1 VSTEVATPLAT
12 DPAAAEVRR
21 TPASVASALLR
32 ATRPRQWV
40 KQVLVLAAPVSA
52 GVLDSWSAVGHT
64 AVAAATFTMAA
75 GGTYL
80 VNDARDVEADRRH
93 PTKRA
98 RPMASGA
105 LPMSL
110 GWAAAGVLLAG
121 SVAVGG
127 ALAGWRLAVVLAVY
141 VGLTLAYSVR
151 LKHVAVVE
159 LMVVAL
165 GFVLRALAGAA
176 AVRVPLSEWFVI
188 VASFGSLFMV
198 VGKRYAE
205 VTGLADGVAARRIL
219 AEYPVA
225 WLRQVRDV
233 CVSVT
238 LLAYCLFAFERGGG
252 SSPQGGQD
260 MSTVPWYQLSIIP
273 VTLGLLRYALLLERG
288 QGGAPEEV
296 VLRDRTLLVA
306 GVLWAVLFGLG
317 VARA

>member
-1 VSTEVATPLAT
+1 MLHT
-12 DPAAAEVRR
+12 
-21 TPASVASALLR
+21 
-32 ATRPRQWV
+32 
-40 KQVLVLAAPVSA
+40 A
-52 GVLDSWSAVGHT
+52 GAVGDT
-64 AVAAATFTMAA
+64 AVAALTFTMAA

-80 VNDARDVEADRRH
+80 VNDALDADADRRH
-93 PTKRA
+93 PVKQHRA
-98 RPMASGA
+98 IASGA
-105 LPMSL
+105 LPVPL
-110 GWAAAGVLLAG
+110 AWGAAGVLLAG
-121 SVAVGG
+121 SVGTG
-127 ALAGWRLAVVLAVY
+127 WALAGWRLAVVLAVY
-141 VGLTLAYSVR
+141 VALTVAYSVR

-205 VTGLADGVAARRIL
+205 VTGLEDGVSSRRIL
-219 AEYPVA
+219 SEYPVA

-238 LLAYCLFAFERGGG
+238 LLAYCLFAFERGALV
-252 SSPQGGQD
+252 
-260 MSTVPWYQLSIIP
+260 TTVVPWYQLSILP

-296 VLRDRTLLVA
+296 VLHDRTLLLA
-306 GVLWAVLFGLG
+306 GAAWAVLFGLG
-317 VARA
+317 VAHV